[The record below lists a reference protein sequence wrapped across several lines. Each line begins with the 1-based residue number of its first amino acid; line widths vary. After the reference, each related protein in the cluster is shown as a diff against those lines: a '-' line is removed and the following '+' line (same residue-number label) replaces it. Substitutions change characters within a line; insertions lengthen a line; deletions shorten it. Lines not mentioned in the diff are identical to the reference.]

1 MNFKKP
7 NLVEYKNGVFE
18 VIKVVNGY
26 KLVIE
31 SKRQMTY
38 IHENYSQ
45 FYELYSH
52 THFAHG
58 HVIAS
63 GLGFLLREIMLLEN
77 PNVSRIQVLEKSAE
91 LIEYHN
97 TYNRDIM
104 EKLEIV
110 NCDANEFVGSCD
122 TFLMDHLEFSNF
134 VETFIKCLQNIK
146 CTTSWFWPIELCCP
160 NYEKYSQLCLS
171 VATLPK
177 LQRLEYEMLLE
188 IFKRRKG
195 GAWEKEYE

>member
-1 MNFKKP
+1 MNFNRP

-18 VIKVVNGY
+18 VLKVEGGY
-26 KLVIE
+26 ELYVE

-38 IHENYSQ
+38 AYKNYSQ

-77 PNVSRIQVLEKSAE
+77 PNVSRIQVLEKSPE

-97 TYNRDIM
+97 THNYDIM

-122 TFLMDHLEFSNF
+122 TFLMDHLEFDSF
-134 VETFIKCLQNIK
+134 VDTFIKCLQNIK
-146 CTTSWFWPIELCCP
+146 CNISWFWPIELCCP
-160 NYEKYSQLCLS
+160 NYESYLELRHK
-171 VATLPK
+171 APTLPK

-188 IFKRRKG
+188 IFRR
-195 GAWEKEYE
+195 A